1 MDFYYYSLFLV
12 FTVIAVMVVLDP
24 NVGDYIILLTK
35 VLKLN
40 FERFIWMIRFHP
52 KNPVG
57 RYLMWRRSLKLAK
70 ELQKEFDKNKN
81 E

>member
-12 FTVIAVMVVLDP
+12 FTVIAVMIVLDP